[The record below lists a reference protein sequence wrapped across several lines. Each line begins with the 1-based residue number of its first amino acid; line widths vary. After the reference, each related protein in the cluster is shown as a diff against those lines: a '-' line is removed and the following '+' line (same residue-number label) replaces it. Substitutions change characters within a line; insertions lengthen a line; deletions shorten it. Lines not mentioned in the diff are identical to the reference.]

1 MLQHQAADDLTLIIK
16 EKNHSPLKKKKNA
29 YMESDSKYFANV
41 FNRCK

>member
-16 EKNHSPLKKKKNA
+16 EKNHSPFKKKKA